1 MFLAINHN
9 SCIFLLQKF
18 PKNYNIQGANS
29 DLEQYICIWFWN
41 VDKLMQPQI
50 ETYLADIGSFIS
62 FLKVFDD

>member
-1 MFLAINHN
+1 MVLAINHN

-29 DLEQYICIWFWN
+29 DLEQYFCIWN
-41 VDKLMQPQI
+41 VDKLMQLQM